1 MIMEILIN
9 EIKENLFEKNIDNY
23 YINDY
28 EKWNLIKY
36 FNYSKDSQH
45 KKRTEKD
52 KDDIC
57 FISYY

>member
-28 EKWNLIKY
+28 EK
-36 FNYSKDSQH
+36 
-45 KKRTEKD
+45 
-52 KDDIC
+52 
-57 FISYY
+57 